1 MQTIFATPLF
11 AAAILLGVL
20 ICIELGRRLGLRRM
34 SVAAAAGSAGVGTV
48 DGAVFALLGL
58 LLAFTFSSAAA
69 RFDQRRTL
77 IVQEANAIG
86 TAYLRLEL
94 VPAASQPPL
103 RAMLRRY
110 VQTRI
115 AAARAGEPAS
125 AAELAQSQVLQG
137 EIWRHAV
144 AATRADA
151 AAGASPAMLLLPA
164 LNDMFDLGTTR
175 VAASRTHAPAAIF
188 LVLFGV
194 AAAAAVLA
202 GYGMAELRRREVLHA
217 LAFAVVMT
225 AALYL
230 IVDLE
235 YPRQG
240 VIRVDTLDIF
250 LADALAAM
258 R

>member
-1 MQTIFATPLF
+1 MQTIFVTPFF
-11 AAAILLGVL
+11 AGVILLGVL
-20 ICIELGRRLGLRRM
+20 ICIELGRRLGLQRM
-34 SVAAAAGSAGVGTV
+34 SVAASRADAGVGAL

-86 TAYLRLEL
+86 TAYLRLDL

-103 RAMLRRY
+103 RALLRRY
-110 VQTRI
+110 VHTRI
-115 AAARAGEPAS
+115 AAARAGEQTS
-125 AAELAQSQVLQG
+125 AAELAQAQALQG
-137 EIWRHAV
+137 EIWRQAV
-144 AATRADA
+144 AATRTE
-151 AAGASPAMLLLPA
+151 AGAGTSAAMLLLPA
-164 LNDMFDLGTTR
+164 LNDMFDLATTR

-194 AAAAAVLA
+194 AGAAAVLA
-202 GYGMAELRRREVLHA
+202 GYGMAQWRCREVLHA

-240 VIRVDTLDIF
+240 VIRVDTLDVL